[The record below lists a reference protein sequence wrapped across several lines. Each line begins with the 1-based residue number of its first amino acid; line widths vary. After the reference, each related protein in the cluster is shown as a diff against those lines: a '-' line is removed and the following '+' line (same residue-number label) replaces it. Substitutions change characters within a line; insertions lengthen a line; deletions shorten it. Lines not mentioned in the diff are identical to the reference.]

1 MDDCYYESI
10 DFLRVVFCVCVI
22 IGHIYITFYMQTD
35 EKEIMVM
42 QNMSVDAFF
51 MIAGIFMA
59 KSCRK
64 ISSQNGGLEM
74 GYSLVRYTSQ
84 RIKKLYPL
92 YIITSFIYVIWYLYI
107 GTIQLKEI
115 PDFWPVIFWGEGIN
129 GLPNLTVMWYVSSLI
144 WMGLFLSACLVFWE
158 KKSVTAIFPILIFL
172 TFSYMYAI
180 YGNLSL
186 NALPLIN
193 NWFSAGN
200 IKGLCGIAC
209 GIEVYYIA
217 NYIKNNFLKIN
228 SRYVLCAE
236 VLSILG
242 IIYCLFRRG
251 LGKHNFL
258 IYPCMFVLLLI
269 LLLRK
274 ERVLR
279 FYNVHII
286 RLLGSIT
293 YATYLIHMLIIEIV
307 KKWGLIKKYDS
318 SVCGVYFS
326 ICFGSLVLGFV
337 LSLLDNKIQKK
348 LKSIRL

>member
-1 MDDCYYESI
+1 MDDSYYASI

-35 EKEIMVM
+35 EQEIMVM

-64 ISSQNGGLEM
+64 ISSQNGGLE
-74 GYSLVRYTSQ
+74 GYSLVRYTFQ

-115 PDFWPVIFWGEGIN
+115 PDFWPIIFVGEGIN
-129 GLPNLTVMWYVSSLI
+129 GLPNLTVMWYVSSLL

-172 TFSYMYAI
+172 IFSYMYAI

-186 NALPLIN
+186 NGLPLIN

-200 IKGLCGIAC
+200 IKALCAIAS

-217 NYIKNNFLKIN
+217 NYIKNNSLKIN
-228 SRYVLCAE
+228 CRYVLCAE
-236 VLSILG
+236 VFSILG
-242 IIYCLFRRG
+242 IISCLLRRG

-279 FYNVHII
+279 FHNVHLIK
-286 RLLGSIT
+286 LLGSIT
-293 YATYLIHMLIIEIV
+293 YAAYLIHMLIIQIV
-307 KKWGLIKKYDS
+307 KKWGIIRGNDS
-318 SVCGVYFS
+318 GVCGVYFS
-326 ICFGSLVLGFV
+326 ICFGSFVLGYV
-337 LSLLDNKIQKK
+337 LLLLDNKIQKK
-348 LKSIRL
+348 LKMIRL